1 MKEAPQKFEKD
12 QIEHYFATFLIFKRK
27 LSPTSS
33 SFWKYLDQIKKIHLH
48 LCDYLDFEHCIY
60 ERRPQ
65 ATIYLFVHIAQKV
78 YAQ

>member
-12 QIEHYFATFLIFKRK
+12 QIEHYFATFLIFKRLF
-27 LSPTSS
+27 LSICLLEIFGP
-33 SFWKYLDQIKKIHLH
+33 DKKIHLH
-48 LCDYLDFEHCIY
+48 LCDYLDFEHCTY

>member
-1 MKEAPQKFEKD
+1 MKEAPQKFEMD

-27 LSPTSS
+27 LSPCPSA
-33 SFWKYLDQIKKIHLH
+33 FWKYFDQKKIHLH